1 MYTNRRRVRLR
12 ISDDFVMRDVMA
24 EMRDLRVSVLRA
36 SASRMSLSHVVSDGG
51 LQQGRHIKVL
61 IVFG

>member
-1 MYTNRRRVRLR
+1 MYHNQRRAWAR
-12 ISDDFVMRDVMA
+12 ISDDSVMRDVMI

>member
-1 MYTNRRRVRLR
+1 MYTNRRRARLR
-12 ISDDFVMRDVMA
+12 ISDNSVMRDVMT
-24 EMRDLRVSVLRA
+24 ETRDLRVSILRV

-51 LQQGRHIKVL
+51 LQHGRHMKVL